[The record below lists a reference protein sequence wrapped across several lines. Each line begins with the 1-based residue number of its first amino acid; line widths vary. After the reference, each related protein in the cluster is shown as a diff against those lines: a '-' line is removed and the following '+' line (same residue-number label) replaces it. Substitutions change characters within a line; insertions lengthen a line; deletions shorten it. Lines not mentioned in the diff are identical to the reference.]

1 MVDFTFDNP
10 IYLFALVSIPLLIL
24 AHFIIMKS
32 VVRRALKFANF
43 EAIQRVEGTQGVM
56 GNVRSLS
63 KNLFLLIL
71 RSSTLF
77 FLILAAAG
85 STLWYVGDT
94 NDFDFVLAIDASG
107 SMLANDI
114 LPNRL
119 EAAKESAIEFIDSLP
134 FRTKI
139 GVISFAGT
147 SYIEEPLTTDTSRL
161 RESIDQIS
169 VRSTH
174 GTAIGNAIATA
185 ATLMYDAKRPKVV
198 ILLTDGQE
206 NVLSQSELSKVVR
219 FANDEH
225 MKINT
230 IGIGTAEGDSL
241 EILPEID
248 ALFTL
253 DQDTLIYVANRTG
266 GESFTVSNE
275 QELFDAYRTIS
286 TSSKADIPV
295 ELSFPFII
303 LAIVLSFIEWVLIN
317 TKYRTIP

>member
-10 IYLFALVSIPLLIL
+10 IYLFALVSIPLLIIS
-24 AHFIIMKS
+24 HFIIMRS

-43 EAIQRVEGTQGVM
+43 EAIRRVEGTRGVM

-63 KNLFLLIL
+63 KNIFLLIL

-85 STLWYVGDT
+85 STLWYIGDT
-94 NDFDFVLAIDASG
+94 NDFDFVIAIDASG

-114 LPNRL
+114 SPNRL
-119 EAAKESAIEFIDSLP
+119 EAAKESAIAFVDSLP
-134 FRTKI
+134 YRTRVGI
-139 GVISFAGT
+139 ISFAGT
-147 SYIEEPLTTDTSRL
+147 SYIEEPLTTETSRL

-169 VRSTH
+169 IRSTH
-174 GTAIGNAIATA
+174 GTAIGNAITTA
-185 ATLMYDAKRPKVV
+185 ATLLYDVKKPRVV

-206 NVLSQSELSKVVR
+206 NVLSQAELSRVVK

-225 MKINT
+225 LKINT
-230 IGIGTAEGDSL
+230 IGIGTEEGASL
-241 EILPEID
+241 EILPEVD

-253 DQDTLIYVANRTG
+253 DYDTLVYLSNRTG
-266 GESFTVSNE
+266 GEAYRISDE
-275 QELFDAYRTIS
+275 KELLDAYMSIS
-286 TSSKADIPV
+286 SASEGDIPV

-303 LAIVLSFIEWVLIN
+303 IALILTFIEWVLIN